1 VWLLNLFCNGILHE
15 CAIKEAVPDES
26 CWQCQVMAGK
36 RGRKFQASIDKLSH
50 SIVAKNVFFVILGK
64 KANQEP
70 IAAKR
75 SLDQKVESYFEG
87 DKQLYFNKLQY

>member
-15 CAIKEAVPDES
+15 YAIKEAVPDES

-70 IAAKR
+70 TVVKG